1 MPDQPMN
8 GTSKPDKSL
17 PGSAPTD
24 APHLALPKSGGAI
37 HGIGEKFASN
47 PVTGTGAMT
56 VPIATS
62 PGRSGFGPKLALSY
76 DSGRANGAFGF
87 GWSVHLPVITRKTS
101 LGLPQYNDAK
111 NSDVFLLSD
120 AEDLMPTLIESK
132 GQWSFD
138 ISSRS
143 LYGNQYSVQRYRP
156 RVEGLFARIER
167 WTNIS
172 DGTDVFWR
180 TISKDN
186 ITTWFGQTAQSRI
199 AAPADPTRIFSWL
212 ISESYDDKGNVVAY
226 SYKAEDSSGVDL
238 TQANER
244 NRTTLSRSA
253 QRYIKYIYYGNRTPY
268 FPDLT
273 AASATPLPTDWCFEV
288 VFDYGEHATQAPT
301 PAEIN
306 PWICRLD
313 PFSTYRPTFEVRTY
327 RICQRVLMF
336 HNFPDDENVGANCL
350 VRSTDLVHASSPPA
364 DPTQPFYSY
373 LLSASQSGYTP
384 NGAGG
389 YISKSLPS
397 IDFTYTEAVV
407 DETVRD
413 LDPES
418 QMNLPNGMD
427 GSHYRWVDL
436 DGEGVSGILT
446 EQGGA
451 WFYKANLSP
460 ANVQGAGPTA
470 ITLPQFAPVR
480 TVEQLPSLA
489 ALGSGQQQLLGL
501 SGDGFLS
508 LVQFDGPTPGY
519 FERTQEFGWEPFMP
533 FQSVPVVDWKNP
545 NLRFIDLTGDGF
557 ADALISEDDVFW
569 WHNSLSTEGFA
580 EAQRVAQSLDEETG
594 PQLVFADGTESIF
607 LGDMSGDGLTDLVRI
622 RAGEVCYWPNLGY
635 GRFGA
640 KVTMDGVP
648 RFDRQETFDAR
659 RVHLADIDGSGT
671 ADILYFAAS
680 EVDIYFSQSGNSFV
694 QRRVLSHFPL
704 IDTASSAAVLDLL
717 GNGTACLVWSSPL
730 TGNARAPMRYID
742 LMGGVKPHLLVG
754 VVNNLGAETTI
765 CYAPS
770 TKFYVA
776 DKLAGTH
783 WITRLPFPVQVVE
796 KVETVDVISRNRF
809 VTCYSYHHGYYDGV
823 EREFRGFAKVDQ
835 WDTEDFATLNA
846 SSTLPQP
853 TNENAASNVPPVLT
867 KTWFHTGFFFN
878 SNAIS
883 TQLQSEYYSEGD
895 SATGLAGLNPAE
907 TRALSLPDTVLPT
920 TVLLADGTRLPHDL
934 SGEEMRE
941 ACRALRG
948 SMLRQEIYALDGT
961 EAADRPYTTSEK
973 SYTIEVLQPQ
983 GPNPYGVFLTYSRE
997 SLEFHYERELFP
1009 VVGSTLANPS
1019 APPPGAT
1026 LAADPRV
1033 THAMTLAVDGYGN
1046 PLQSASIAYGRR
1058 FLDPAL
1064 SAADQASQQ
1073 TLLATANVNSF
1084 TNAVIENDA
1093 NRTPLPAQSSVY
1105 QLLQCEPAAD
1115 LPNFTNLFAFA
1126 EMQAL
1131 VTAASDGAHDI
1142 QFENLNPTGL
1152 NAGQPYRRLLNSKR
1166 TLYRPDDLGQG
1177 AGNPDALL
1185 PLGTLESMALPGNSY
1200 KQALTAGLIPLVFTR
1215 GATALLPT
1223 PATVVGST
1231 AVDGGGYVDLDSNG
1245 NWWIPGTRVYYSP
1258 TAGTALAESTVASSH
1273 FYLPQ
1278 RFVDPFGNAT
1288 IVAYEDP
1295 HDLLVV
1301 STTDAVGNVVQAQN
1315 DYRVLAPMLLTDAN
1329 GNQTA
1334 ARFDALG
1341 LVAGTAV
1348 MGKSGQNIGD
1358 SFTTF
1363 TVDLTQAQID
1373 AFFTATDPHTLA
1385 PALLGTATTRII
1397 YNLQQYVESSQAAP
1411 TNPAAWQPVFA
1422 ATLVREIHES
1432 DLQGTATS
1440 PVQVNFSYSDG
1451 FGREIQKKLQADP
1464 GLVTDR
1470 GPVPRWIGSGWTI
1483 YNNKGKPVRQYE
1495 PFYSNLPT
1503 LGHQFEYGVQVG
1515 VSPILCY
1522 DPLDRVVATVH
1533 PNQTY
1538 EKVVFDPWHQQNW
1551 DVNDTVLVTDPTT
1564 DPDVGDF
1571 FTRLAPA
1578 DYSPTWY
1585 TQASGGTAQQQ
1596 DAAAKASKHANTPTV
1611 VYFDSL
1617 GRPML
1622 TVVDNAAAGKYSTH
1636 SQLDIQGYQR
1646 SVTDALGR
1654 VVATYDYDMPGTRL
1668 HQSSMEA
1675 GQRWMLNDVA
1685 GKSIRSWDDRGHNRR
1700 AAYDALRRP
1709 TNVYVQGTD
1718 AVNSDP
1724 RTLAAE
1730 VCFEK
1735 TVYGEG
1741 QAGAQT
1747 LNLCTRVFQHYDVA
1761 GLNQNM
1767 ALNPVTNQQEAYDFK
1782 GNLLRSSRQF
1792 VSDPKALTA
1801 WNRAAPPLLA
1811 AYTASTQY
1819 DALNRPTALT
1829 SADASVTT
1837 PTYNER
1843 NQLNTVSVNLQGAA
1857 ASTNFV
1863 TGIDYDAKGQR
1874 LQVTYA
1880 NAGTNTTYTY
1890 DPQTFRLTNL
1900 TTTRPDSPANQQTVQ
1915 DLGYTYDPFGN
1926 ITHIQDDA
1934 DLQNAVFFR
1943 NVRVE
1948 PSCDFTYDAI
1958 YRLIEATGREQL
1970 GLDSGHS
1977 PLAPTPTSYND
1988 VPRVGL
1994 LQPGDGNAMGIY
2006 DEQYQYDAVG
2016 NFVTFT
2022 HRGTSPANPGW
2033 KRSYSYNETSL
2044 LNSAQVSNRLS
2055 STTIAGNLPFVEK
2068 YSYDPHGSIT
2078 SMPQLQAMQWDFKD
2092 QLCMTQRQAVNA
2104 SDTDGTQD
2112 QGQQTYYVYNAGGER
2127 VRKTTFS
2134 SAGIM
2139 MKQRFY
2145 LGACEIYQEYD
2156 AQGNVTLERQTLH
2169 VMDDKKRIVLIETTT
2184 INTSMPAVNL
2194 PSTTTRYQFSNHLG
2208 TACLEL
2214 DETAAVISYEE
2225 YYPYGSTSY
2234 QAGVTVIEVSLKRY
2248 RYTGKERDEE
2258 TGLYYH
2264 IVRYYAP
2271 WLGRWASC
2279 DPAGLVDGPNVYRY
2293 ARNNPVVLKDPGGTD
2308 PTDPPTVQGFGLTFG
2323 GGKVRV
2329 GPLSPPPDCDEL
2341 NPVCKGWTFSLSGT
2355 GTPSVSTSVQAGDDK
2370 DDSVGRDVLHGAKPY
2385 SPAPFRNPVWRKT
2398 NPAVD
2403 PDPLQFG
2410 FKPKDPT
2417 AQYSPGEH
2425 ALGEHLTQGEGASQ
2439 LISASRKPGGA
2450 TNIEGEPYAIDP
2462 ATAQANGTRMHDTPE
2477 IAKDLEQRAEQGQWS
2492 HERVE
2497 MWKQAQRTTE
2507 GVPPKPGGPLQG
2519 EVLFEGEKGIPAAAV
2534 ESVGLRALKGAGR
2547 AFFWVGVALTAW
2559 DLGTALGESIAQGS
2573 VKPIAREVVRQA
2585 TTWGMAIGGAE
2596 IGGTIGTFVGGP
2608 IGAVVGGLIGGVVGG
2623 IAGYISGS
2631 WLADLF

>member
-1 MPDQPMN
+1 MADQPTN
-8 GTSKPDKSL
+8 GNSKPDDSRS
-17 PGSAPTD
+17 GRAPTD
-24 APHLALPKSGGAI
+24 PPRLTLPKGGGSI
-37 HGIGEKFASN
+37 HGIGEKFAAN
-47 PVTGTGAMT
+47 PVTGTGSMT

-62 PGRSGFGPKLALSY
+62 PGRSGFGPSLSLSY
-76 DSGRANGAFGF
+76 DSGAGNEPFGF
-87 GWSVHLPVITRKTS
+87 GWSVHLPAVTRKTDK
-101 LGLPQYNDAK
+101 GLPQYNDSQ
-111 NSDVFLLSD
+111 NSDIFLLSG
-120 AEDLMPTLIESK
+120 AEDMMPALVESK
-132 GQWSFD
+132 GEWIFD
-138 ISSRS
+138 ISSRL
-143 LYGNQYSVQRYRP
+143 LYGNQYSVQGYRP

-167 WTNIS
+167 WANTS
-172 DGTDVFWR
+172 DGSDVFWR
-180 TISKDN
+180 TISKEN
-186 ITTWFGQTAQSRI
+186 ITTWFGQNAESRI
-199 AAPADPTRIFSWL
+199 ADPSDPTRTFSWL
-212 ISESYDDKGNVVAY
+212 ISESYDDKGNVIAY
-226 SYKAEDSSGVDL
+226 GYKAEDSSGVDL
-238 TQANER
+238 IQANER
-244 NRTTLSRSA
+244 NRSTLSRSA

-288 VFDYGEHATQAPT
+288 VFDYGEHDPQVPT
-301 PAEIN
+301 PIETR

-313 PFSTYRPTFEVRTY
+313 PFSTYRPTFEVRIY

-336 HNFPDDENVGANCL
+336 HNFPDDPSVGANCL

-389 YISKSLPS
+389 YISKSLPP
-397 IDFTYTEAVV
+397 IDFTYTEAVI

-446 EQGGA
+446 EQAGA

-460 ANVQGAGPTA
+460 ANVQWTGPTA
-470 ITLPQFAPVR
+470 LTLPQFAPVR

-489 ALGSGQQQLLGL
+489 ALSAGRQQLLGL

-533 FQSVPVVDWKNP
+533 FQSMPVVDWKNP

-580 EAQRVAQSLDEETG
+580 KAQRVPQSLDEETG

-607 LGDMSGDGLTDLVRI
+607 LANMSGDGLTDLVRI

-648 RFDRQETFDAR
+648 RFDRQELFDAR
-659 RVHLADIDGSGT
+659 RIHLADIDGSGT
-671 ADILYFAAS
+671 ADILYFAAG
-680 EVDIYFSQSGNSFV
+680 EVDIYFSQSGNSFA

-730 TGNARAPMRYID
+730 TGNSRAPMRYID

-776 DKLAGTH
+776 DKLAGMP

-796 KVETVDVISRNRF
+796 KIETVDVISRNRF
-809 VTCYSYHHGYYDGV
+809 VTCYAYHHGYYDGV
-823 EREFRGFAKVDQ
+823 EREFRGFARVDQ
-835 WDTEDFATLNA
+835 WDTEDFASLNA
-846 SSTLPQP
+846 SSALPQP

-878 SNAIS
+878 SDAIS
-883 TQLQSEYYSEGD
+883 TQLHSEYYSEGD
-895 SATGLAGLNPAE
+895 AATGLAGLNPAE
-907 TRALSLPDTVLPT
+907 TQVLLLPDTVLPT
-920 TVLLADGTRLPHDL
+920 TVLLADGTRLAYDL

-973 SYTIEVLQPQ
+973 NYTIEVLQPQ

-997 SLEFHYERELFP
+997 SLGFHYERQLFP
-1009 VVGSTLANPS
+1009 VVGGTLANPS
-1019 APPPGAT
+1019 APPPGAA

-1073 TLLATANVNSF
+1073 TLLATVTVNSF
-1084 TNAVIENDA
+1084 TNAVIEDDA
-1093 NRTPLPAQSSVY
+1093 NRTPLPAQSNVY
-1105 QLLQCEPAAD
+1105 QLLQCQPAAN

-1126 EMQAL
+1126 EMQSL

-1142 QFENLNPTGL
+1142 AFENLNPTGL
-1152 NAGQPYRRLLNSKR
+1152 NAGQPYRRLLNSTR
-1166 TLYRPDDLGQG
+1166 TLYRPDDLGQA

-1215 GATALLPT
+1215 GAMALLPT
-1223 PATVVGST
+1223 PATVLGST
-1231 AVDGGGYVDLDSNG
+1231 GVDGGGYVDLDSNG

-1258 TAGTALAESTVASSH
+1258 TAGTALAESTAASAH

-1288 IVAYEDP
+1288 IVAYDDP
-1295 HDLLVV
+1295 HDLLVIH
-1301 STTDAVGNVVQAQN
+1301 TTDALGNVVQVQN
-1315 DYRVLAPMLLTDAN
+1315 DYRVLAPTLLTDAN

-1363 TVDLTQAQID
+1363 TVDLPQAQID
-1373 AFFTATDPHTLA
+1373 TFFSATDPHTLA
-1385 PALLGTATTRII
+1385 AALLGTATTRII

-1422 ATLVREIHES
+1422 AMLAREIHES
-1432 DLQGTATS
+1432 DLTKGAVS

-1464 GLVTDR
+1464 GPVTDG
-1470 GPVPRWIGSGWTI
+1470 GPAVNPRWIGSGWTI

-1503 LGHQFEYGVQVG
+1503 LGHQFEFGTQVG

-1522 DPLDRVVATVH
+1522 DPLDRVAATVH

-1538 EKVVFDPWHQQNW
+1538 EKVVFDPWWQQNW

-1571 FTRLAPA
+1571 FSRMDPV

-1585 TQASGGTAQQQ
+1585 TQRFGGGMGPQEAMAATK
-1596 DAAAKASKHANTPTV
+1596 AAAHANTPTTI
-1611 VYFDSL
+1611 YFDTL
-1617 GRPML
+1617 GRAML
-1622 TVVDNAAAGKYSTH
+1622 TVVDNAAAGNYSTH

-1646 SVTDALGR
+1646 TVTDALGR
-1654 VVATYDYDMPGTRL
+1654 VVATYDYDMPGTHL

-1685 GKSIRSWDDRGHNRR
+1685 GKMVRSWDDRGHNGR

-1709 TNVYVQGTD
+1709 TNLYVLGTD

-1747 LNLCTRVFQHYDVA
+1747 LNLCTRVFQHFDTT

-1767 ALNPVTNQQEAYDFK
+1767 TLNPVTNQQEAYDFK

-1792 VSDPKALTA
+1792 VSDPKALTD
-1801 WNRAAPPLLA
+1801 WNGAAPPLLT
-1811 AYTASTQY
+1811 AYTASTRF

-1829 SADASVTT
+1829 SPDASVTT
-1837 PTYNER
+1837 PIYNES
-1843 NQLNTVSVNLQGAA
+1843 NALDMVSVNLQGAA

-1874 LQVTYA
+1874 LQITYA
-1880 NAGTNTTYTY
+1880 NAGTNTAYTY
-1890 DPQTFRLTNL
+1890 DPQTFRLTGL
-1900 TTTRPDSPANQQTVQ
+1900 TTTRPASPANQQTVQ
-1915 DLGYTYDPFGN
+1915 DLAYTYDPVGN

-1970 GLDSGHS
+1970 GLGSTNS

-2016 NFVTFT
+2016 NFVTFI
-2022 HRGTSPANPGW
+2022 HRGTNPANPGW
-2033 KRSYSYNETSL
+2033 TRSYSYNEASL
-2044 LNSAQVSNRLS
+2044 LNAAQVSNRLS
-2055 STTIAGNLPFVEK
+2055 SSTIAGNLPFVEK
-2068 YSYDPHGSIT
+2068 YSYDPHGNMT
-2078 SMPQLQAMQWDFKD
+2078 SMPQLQAMQWNFKD
-2092 QLCMTQRQAVNA
+2092 QLYMTQRQAVNG

-2112 QGQQTYYVYNAGGER
+2112 QGQQTFYVYNADGAR
-2127 VRKTTFS
+2127 ARKTTFS

-2139 MKQRFY
+2139 LKQRFY
-2145 LGACEIYQEYD
+2145 LGVCEIYQEYD

-2169 VMDDKKRIVLIETTT
+2169 MMDDKQRIALIETTT
-2184 INTSMPAVNL
+2184 TDTSVPAVTL
-2194 PSTTTRYQFSNHLG
+2194 PSATTRYQFSNHLG

-2234 QAGVTVIEVSLKRY
+2234 QAGLTVAEVSLKRY

-2258 TGLYYH
+2258 SGLYYH
-2264 IVRYYAP
+2264 GARYYAP
-2271 WLGRWASC
+2271 WIGRWTSC
-2279 DPAGLVDGPNVYRY
+2279 DPMGMVEGPNFYLYAAASPVCMADRNGMQASNPHPEDTDIHQVWKEGPASDGGSAPDKSSTTVPPASGKSTKASSSSVGDTIKHAALSVGKWFKHAASSIGKWLQHAAAAVGKFFEKVAGGIHSIANWMRDWLPGLVAAPLAGIVDTLAGFSRLLGSAFSGKGKTAVQG
-2293 ARNNPVVLKDPGGTD
+2293 LKDMGLGLLSMVGLKQVVEEKWISPEEVDVHTTTLKMPRTMAKDIKEASDIQKRLAPDAWKNGMHAWHAATNAHVVNRLGPVAAPLLWLAGVIHESPIDWGSFMSEQKAQGTVNHILDSSTDILANAWGILLGMVLPRKIAVKAGAITGNYIPGPG
-2308 PTDPPTVQGFGLTFG
+2308 
-2323 GGKVRV
+2323 
-2329 GPLSPPPDCDEL
+2329 
-2341 NPVCKGWTFSLSGT
+2341 
-2355 GTPSVSTSVQAGDDK
+2355 
-2370 DDSVGRDVLHGAKPY
+2370 
-2385 SPAPFRNPVWRKT
+2385 
-2398 NPAVD
+2398 D
-2403 PDPLQFG
+2403 PDP
-2410 FKPKDPT
+2410 
-2417 AQYSPGEH
+2417 
-2425 ALGEHLTQGEGASQ
+2425 
-2439 LISASRKPGGA
+2439 
-2450 TNIEGEPYAIDP
+2450 
-2462 ATAQANGTRMHDTPE
+2462 
-2477 IAKDLEQRAEQGQWS
+2477 
-2492 HERVE
+2492 
-2497 MWKQAQRTTE
+2497 E
-2507 GVPPKPGGPLQG
+2507 GVGKGGY
-2519 EVLFEGEKGIPAAAV
+2519 KGRPQD
-2534 ESVGLRALKGAGR
+2534 
-2547 AFFWVGVALTAW
+2547 AW
-2559 DLGTALGESIAQGS
+2559 GQY
-2573 VKPIAREVVRQA
+2573 P
-2585 TTWGMAIGGAE
+2585 
-2596 IGGTIGTFVGGP
+2596 
-2608 IGAVVGGLIGGVVGG
+2608 
-2623 IAGYISGS
+2623 
-2631 WLADLF
+2631 